1 MQPSRSLRALIATG
15 VLAAGAALSGC
26 VVAPVGPYYGEPV
39 VAVAPPPPQYE
50 VVPVAPYPG
59 WLWIGG
65 YWNWQLNRHVWIG
78 GHWEA
83 PRPGWRYVP
92 HRWDPVPGGWRQA
105 PGRWER
111 R

>member
-1 MQPSRSLRALIATG
+1 MNRLSRVSIAAFA
-15 VLAAGAALSGC
+15 LAAGAALTGC

-39 VAVAPPPPQYE
+39 VTAPPQPQYE

-65 YWNWQLNRHVWIG
+65 YWTWRVDRHVWVG
-78 GHWEA
+78 GQWVP

-92 HRWDPVPGGWRQA
+92 HRWDPGPRGWREA
-105 PGRWER
+105 PGRWQR